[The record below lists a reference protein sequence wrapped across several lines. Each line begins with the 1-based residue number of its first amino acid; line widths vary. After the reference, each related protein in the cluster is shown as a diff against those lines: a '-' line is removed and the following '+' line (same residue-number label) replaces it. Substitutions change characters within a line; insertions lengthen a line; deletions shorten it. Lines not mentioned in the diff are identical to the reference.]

1 MCLENLEDRV
11 AVDHIASMK
20 DDQGA
25 TSCILHYGPDTSTV
39 SLAIVQ
45 NVFNSCIIT
54 NLPK

>member
-1 MCLENLEDRV
+1 MWQENQEEQA
-11 AVDHIASMK
+11 AVEHIASMK